1 MGMQLATNL
10 YLCVAHIGI
19 NDYEVTVSKQVRAPS
34 PAFANALFQTF
45 LPELLL
51 AEGVTINENDVVT
64 GGVDVILE
72 DNPHKNRNM

>member
-1 MGMQLATNL
+1 MGTQLATNL

-34 PAFANALFQTF
+34 PELANTMFQYF

-51 AEGVTINENDVVT
+51 AEGVTINESDVVT

-72 DNPHKNRNM
+72 DNPHKTRTN